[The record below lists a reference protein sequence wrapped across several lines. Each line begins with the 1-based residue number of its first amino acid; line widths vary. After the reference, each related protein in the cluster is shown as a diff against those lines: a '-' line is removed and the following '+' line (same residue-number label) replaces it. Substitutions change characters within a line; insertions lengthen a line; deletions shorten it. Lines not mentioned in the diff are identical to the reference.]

1 MKLTDIAPIET
12 WLQMVKEIYE
22 KFGVNCG
29 VLDTDNVVVQPPVGW
44 ANKACPLIKGNEN
57 SRVVC
62 ASAQQELSG
71 KARNSKKTVI
81 GKCDVGFTKFVTP
94 IFYNDEF
101 VGTTGGCGVL
111 LEGDEL
117 DELDDF
123 YISKILNIS
132 EKEAKELI
140 KDVKIVSTDDLE
152 KNVKYMEKTLLKI
165 IGIS

>member
-1 MKLTDIAPIET
+1 MKLTDIAPLET
-12 WLQMVKEIYE
+12 WREMVKEIYE

-29 VLDTDNVVVQPPVGW
+29 VLDIDNVVVQPPVGW

-57 SRVVC
+57 SRVIC

-71 KARNSKKTVI
+71 KAKNIKKTVV

-101 VGTTGGCGVL
+101 LGTTGGCGVL
-111 LEGDEL
+111 LKSDKLEN
-117 DELDDF
+117 F

-140 KDVKIVSTDDLE
+140 KDVKIISNDDLE
-152 KNVKYMEKTLLKI
+152 KNVGFLEETLLKI
-165 IGIS
+165 MSR

>member
-1 MKLTDIAPIET
+1 MKLTDVAPLET
-12 WLQMVKEIYE
+12 WQQMAKEIYE

-44 ANKACPLIKGNEN
+44 ANRACPLIKGNEN

-62 ASAQQELSG
+62 ASAQQDMSG
-71 KARNSKKTVI
+71 RARNSKKTVI

-101 VGTTGGCGVL
+101 LGTTGGCGVL
-111 LEGDEL
+111 LEGDKLEN
-117 DELDDF
+117 F

-132 EKEAKELI
+132 EKEARELV
-140 KDVKIVSTDDLE
+140 KDVKIISADDLE
-152 KNVKYMEKTLLKI
+152 KNVNYLEKALLKI
-165 IGIS
+165 IGTI

>member
-1 MKLTDIAPIET
+1 MKLTDIAPIKT
-12 WLQMVKEIYE
+12 WQQMVKEIYE
-22 KFGVNCG
+22 KFGVNYG
-29 VLDTDNVVVQPPVGW
+29 VLDINNIVIQPPVGW

-62 ASAQQELSG
+62 ASAQQSMASQ
-71 KARNSKKTVI
+71 ARNTKNTI
-81 GKCDVGFTKFVTP
+81 IDKCDVGFTKFVIP

-101 VGTTGGCGVL
+101 IGTTGGCGILV
-111 LEGDEL
+111 EG

-140 KDVKIVSTDDLE
+140 KDVKTISNDDLE
-152 KNVKYMEKTLLKI
+152 KNVEHLEKALLKI
-165 IGIS
+165 MSC

>member
-12 WLQMVKEIYE
+12 WQQMVKEIYE

-29 VLDTDNVVVQPPVGW
+29 VLDIDNVVIQPPVGW

-62 ASAQQELSG
+62 ASAQQGMSA
-71 KARNSKKTVI
+71 KARNTKKTVTD
-81 GKCDVGFTKFVTP
+81 KCDVGFTKFVIP
-94 IFYNDEF
+94 IFNNDEF
-101 VGTTGGCGVL
+101 LGTTGGCGVL

-117 DELDDF
+117 DDF

-132 EKEAKELI
+132 EEEAKELI
-140 KDVKIVSTDDLE
+140 KDVKILSADDLE
-152 KNVKYMEKTLLKI
+152 KNIEYFEKALLKVM
-165 IGIS
+165 SRY